1 MTPFAPSTPI
11 MSECALTVR
20 GRAKARAKRMEKDL
34 LYISAGEG
42 GEGEWF
48 VLERLKNEGCVVR
61 KKTA

>member
-1 MTPFAPSTPI
+1 

-42 GEGEWF
+42 EKREWF